1 MNASVTDP
9 VPMTSAPGPF
19 GSRTVDGLRRLIVHL
34 PRRRRRDLLLLVP
47 LAAVAALVDLL
58 LITAVA
64 RLTRTLSVGGEE
76 RILIE
81 TAMVVGLVWL
91 VSLSRSLLRL
101 RQYRLSSR
109 IWADLSG
116 AMLARVLDQPY
127 AFHLGQHRS
136 EILVTLHLHL
146 LQLAQGIVTPTVQA
160 IGNLVTILL
169 LGIGL
174 TWLSG
179 PSALLLMAALL
190 VSYTAI
196 ATTIKPILR
205 RVTARRLREEMAA
218 QGLVHDGLAN
228 IRTLL
233 LRHGQDDLR
242 DRFTSLSDG
251 IAEDSVRADW
261 LPELPR
267 LLIEPIGLSLVLATV
282 LLPSLSLGTSPGIDS
297 LPSLALISLA
307 LVRLAQPLQ
316 ELFRALNRLQGHLPL
331 MEEALALL
339 ELPVA
344 PAPPRTIPSP
354 ATPSPAPPRDQLG
367 LAGVWFRYH
376 EREPWVLQGLDLI
389 LPVGARV
396 ALVGPSGSGKST
408 IASLLLGLHSP
419 QAGGLE
425 LDGMLLSP
433 RELSRW
439 QSHCSEVAQPVRL
452 LNGSVIDNILFRPGG
467 GEDHSED
474 PAVEAEVWEA
484 LEAARLAEDVR
495 RLPEGIHTRIGEDG
509 QRLSG
514 GQRQRLALARALCRR
529 PAFLVLDEATSAIDQ
544 RTESAILRTLA
555 LLDHHTT
562 VLLIAHRPSLMRHCD
577 RIHELR
583 DGRIVASGS
592 YGELLERSPTFPEMI
607 NRRLPAAEGA
617 GVATLPAEGI
627 R

>member
-1 MNASVTDP
+1 MHPPVTDP

-19 GSRTVDGLRRLIVHL
+19 GSRTVQGLHRLLVHL
-34 PRRRRRDLLLLVP
+34 PHQRRRDLLLLVP

-64 RLTRTLSVGGEE
+64 RLARTLSLGAAAG
-76 RILIE
+76 ILPA
-81 TAMVVGLVWL
+81 TALVVGLVWL
-91 VSLSRSLLRL
+91 VSLARSLLRL
-101 RQYRLSSR
+101 RQYRLSAR

-116 AMLARVLDQPY
+116 AVLSRVLSQPY
-127 AFHLGQHRS
+127 GFHLNQDRTG
-136 EILVTLHLHL
+136 ILVSLHLHL

-190 VSYTAI
+190 VSYTLI

-205 RVTARRLREEMAA
+205 RVTTRRMRDEISA
-218 QGLVHDGLAN
+218 QVLVHDGLAN

-233 LRHGQDDLR
+233 LRQGQSDLME
-242 DRFTSLSDG
+242 RFRMLSDG
-251 IAEDSVRADW
+251 IAENSVRADW

-282 LLPSLSLGTSPGIDS
+282 LLPSLTLGAPAGIDS
-297 LPSLALISLA
+297 LPTLALISLA

-339 ELPVA
+339 ELP
-344 PAPPRTIPSP
+344 TGSP
-354 ATPSPAPPRDQLG
+354 AGSSPAAPGALSPTHPRLQLG

-376 EREPWVLQGLDLI
+376 ERDPWVLQDLDLT

-408 IASLLLGLHSP
+408 ISSLLLGLHTP
-419 QAGGLE
+419 QAGGIQA
-425 LDGMLLSP
+425 DGRLLSP
-433 RELSRW
+433 QEISEW
-439 QSHCSEVAQPVRL
+439 QVHCSEVAQPVHL
-452 LNGSVIDNILFRPGG
+452 LNGSVMDNVLFRPGG
-467 GEDHSED
+467 GEERST
-474 PAVEAEVWEA
+474 AAAQEAQVWEA
-484 LEAARLAEDVR
+484 LEAARLTEDVR

-514 GQRQRLALARALCRR
+514 GQRQRLALARALCQH
-529 PAFLVLDEATSAIDQ
+529 PTFLVLDEATSAIDQ
-544 RTESAILRTLA
+544 RTESAILRTLSR
-555 LLDHHTT
+555 LDKRTT

-577 RIHELR
+577 RIVELR
-583 DGRIVASGS
+583 KGRIVAAGS
-592 YGELLERSPTFPEMI
+592 YRELLERSPSFGELI
-607 NRRLPAAEGA
+607 NRSRPPVESG
-617 GVATLPAEGI
+617 GT
-627 R
+627 